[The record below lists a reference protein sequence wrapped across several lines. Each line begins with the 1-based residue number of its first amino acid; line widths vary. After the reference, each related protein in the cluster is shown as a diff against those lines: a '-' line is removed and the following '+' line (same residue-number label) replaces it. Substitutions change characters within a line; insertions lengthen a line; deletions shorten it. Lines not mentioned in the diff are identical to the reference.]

1 MTVLGDGVASERTFQ
16 PPVSVTAALV
26 LANGLSVLSST
37 LLVVAFF
44 SYKALRRHP
53 AGLVLHRCF
62 ADALFCIAALV
73 SHLYF
78 RDGASSGSFD
88 CRAFSFLV
96 QASTLAGELYF
107 LCMSIDLKV
116 SMNNPFTNFRRN
128 MRVYHLVSW
137 GLALVSATALLVVRD
152 GDEHCVGRDN
162 YLSICWIRNFNSEGS
177 LSMPF
182 WLFFFAPLLVIYISA
197 LVLLGQASRRLRQG
211 LPETFEARLEI
222 FRATLRFNL
231 AYVAFWV
238 AAAAVYSLI
247 SAIDSRSPSDVL
259 SLLLAVC
266 LGSKGTVTAVIW
278 LLTFGK
284 ELTCTCRRGCVPRSV
299 LLQQAAGKSSTA
311 SNDDAADL
319 RPFLNIQLRREVI
332 FYCTLGIAKSVA
344 RVARDGNACLDAD
357 YGRHGIRV
365 NVVWLSRRKE
375 ESGLFDLEANKR
387 RAAEAALA
395 SQLAA
400 PSATVP
406 DGGHSA
412 SSRRLPVNTHQPPLP
427 PGEPRTRRGQQQHAP
442 SSPAGLRSNLRAA
455 LPHRSASDMRMPLLS
470 QARESEV
477 QDSFNAEAPPTRVA
491 VAPGSSDAA
500 ATMYVS
506 AREPPGGSSSRGHS
520 GVELALNGSINSAP
534 LRQPGKGGG
543 DGTAPRERG
552 AATMRHRHG
561 AAPRGQQERQAQ
573 AGAVR
578 GLAPSVLGDHV
589 HDPGAGRL
597 RCCGGGGSSL
607 QRHRFV
613 DFEPFLFRRLRLQAG
628 ISDAEYVLALSRTR
642 REKFSEGASSS
653 FFYYSLDDRLLVKTL
668 NDEEV
673 DVLLALLHPYSQYL
687 SRQPHSL
694 LPRFF
699 GLHAITMY
707 GQTFFF
713 CVMQNVLAGN
723 GAAIADKFDLKGSW
737 VNRHRSPLE
746 KGQKAE
752 CRYCGQRFRVGEG
765 GNRFATHGSGGG
777 KLACPARVNRPHEP
791 NVVLKDNDL
800 HAKLRLLPETGQ
812 ALGDQISRDV
822 EFLRGMRVMDFS
834 LLLATHRTR
843 YKLVDSHG
851 PAGAGLPYEAGLV
864 LAGLAAPSPSPSP
877 SPSRQPSAAPQLP
890 LADAQSLSSDSL
902 PAEPPHAG
910 AAPAASECTAG
921 GGLQRNPL
929 RVPPAGGSG
938 PAPAPL
944 PAAKPLPPAA
954 EAAAAGGCN
963 VAGASLREAVLLAN
977 ASRPVTVTGSI
988 NSGGG
993 GAPSALQLQLGGG
1006 SSRRLPHTTLGGAT
1020 ASVSDGGSVSE
1031 HADALGPGAA
1041 ASWGIDLNL
1050 AEVVG
1055 SPGGSGLHAA
1065 AVAGVAALAGG
1076 GRSTATRH
1084 PGAGPA
1090 PRAASHARQPSGWH
1104 AAEPASGRE
1113 RPPAGQLSR
1122 QPSLQLARPSG
1133 APSPALY
1140 LSDASVAADEEDM
1153 GGGVFAEAEE
1163 SLPTSGGSRGR
1174 GLTAHTEAAA
1184 AIVSWPSPRL
1194 APSSGAP
1201 AAAAG
1206 AAAGWEGRDPSGRLG
1221 RGGSSVPSN
1230 AGSVAPSSV
1239 GAGSGEADSTTA
1251 GLLAAAGLGFD
1262 GDAAGSS
1269 CHVVPFH
1276 REYRGGL
1283 RATVIE
1289 GPGVYYLG
1297 LIDVLQRYTWGKWL
1311 ERQFKVRLL
1320 CKSGNGVSSIDP
1332 DSYAQRFRSR
1342 VIGQLVDGWTERHS
1356 APGAA
1361 DAATGGADGSSG
1373 PAHPWVDPA

>member
-1 MTVLGDGVASERTFQ
+1 
-16 PPVSVTAALV
+16 VTAALV

-107 LCMSIDLKV
+107 LCMSVDLKV

-231 AYVAFWV
+231 AYVAFWA

-387 RAAEAALA
+387 RAAEAVLA
-395 SQLAA
+395 SQTAA
-400 PSATVP
+400 ASATVP
-406 DGGHSA
+406 DGGHLA
-412 SSRRLPVNTHQPPLP
+412 SSRRLPVSTQQPPLP
-427 PGEPRTRRGQQQHAP
+427 PAEPKSRRGQQQTGP
-442 SSPAGLRSNLRAA
+442 SSPAGPRSNLRAA

-477 QDSFNAEAPPTRVA
+477 QDSFNAEAPPTRVS
-491 VAPGSSDAA
+491 VAHGSSDAG
-500 ATMYVS
+500 ATVSAS
-506 AREPPGGSSSRGHS
+506 ARESPGGSSSRGHS
-520 GVELALNGSINSAP
+520 SVDIALNGSVNSMP
-534 LRQPGKGGG
+534 LRQPGMGGG
-543 DGTAPRERG
+543 DGTVPRERG
-552 AATMRHRHG
+552 GPSMRHRHG
-561 AAPRGQQERQAQ
+561 SAARGHQERQAQ
-573 AGAVR
+573 AGAAR

-589 HDPGAGRL
+589 QDPGAGRL
-597 RCCGGGGSSL
+597 RCCGGGSSL

-822 EFLRGMRVMDFS
+822 EFLRAMRVMDFS

-851 PAGAGLPYEAGLV
+851 PAGAGPPHEAGLV
-864 LAGLAAPSPSPSP
+864 LAGLAAPSPSP

-890 LADAQSLSSDSL
+890 LADAQSPTSDSL
-902 PAEPPHAG
+902 SAAAVS
-910 AAPAASECTAG
+910 AAPAASEGAAG
-921 GGLQRNPL
+921 SGLQRNPL
-929 RVPPAGGSG
+929 RVPLA
-938 PAPAPL
+938 AL
-944 PAAKPLPPAA
+944 PAAPLLPVHGVLRRPAA
-954 EAAAAGGCN
+954 DAAGAAGG
-963 VAGASLREAVLLAN
+963 SLREAMLLAN
-977 ASRPVTVTGSI
+977 PSRPVTVTGSI
-988 NSGGG
+988 NSGGA
-993 GAPSALQLQLGGG
+993 GAPSALQLGSG
-1006 SSRRLPHTTLGGAT
+1006 SSRRLPHTMPGGAD
-1020 ASVSDGGSVSE
+1020 ASVSDGGSVGE
-1031 HADALGPGAA
+1031 LADAPGAGVA

-1055 SPGGSGLHAA
+1055 SPGGPGLHAT
-1065 AVAGVAALAGG
+1065 AVAGVVALGS
-1076 GRSTATRH
+1076 GRSAATRP
-1084 PGAGPA
+1084 PGVGPA
-1090 PRAASHARQPSGWH
+1090 PRAASHTRQSSGWH
-1104 AAEPASGRE
+1104 AAAPVSGRE
-1113 RPPAGQLSR
+1113 QPPAGQLSR
-1122 QPSLQLARPSG
+1122 QPSLQLSRLSG

-1163 SLPTSGGSRGR
+1163 SLPTSASSRGR
-1174 GLTAHTEAAA
+1174 GLTALTEVAAA
-1184 AIVSWPSPRL
+1184 ATASWPSPRF
-1194 APSSGAP
+1194 APGGGVP
-1201 AAAAG
+1201 AAGAGAG
-1206 AAAGWEGRDPSGRLG
+1206 AAAGWEGRDSSGRSG
-1221 RGGSSVPSN
+1221 RGGSGLPST

-1239 GAGSGEADSTTA
+1239 GAGSGEGDTTVA
-1251 GLLAAAGLGFD
+1251 GLMAAAGLGFD

-1342 VIGQLVDGWTERHS
+1342 VIGQLVEGWTDHHS
-1356 APGAA
+1356 EPGAA
-1361 DAATGGADGSSG
+1361 PAAGGADGASG
-1373 PAHPWVDPA
+1373 PAHPWVDPS